1 MKSKLQSH
9 HRRVRSRHRQRG
21 HLFLKVAAAAVVLL
35 GVMIFFQERS
45 RAEKKVVNL
54 ELQQQE
60 DAKRQAKAKQSE
72 DEQKAKREREALEEQ
87 ANKAKKGQNDPLAQA
102 LKRFDDLD
110 ARFTDARKVAES
122 TSRIALSQPVAALQ
136 ALQREASDLQA
147 PPCLEQGKTSLV
159 QAMKETVDGYLVFM
173 QNPAKMGAELA
184 QTHLTTAETM
194 LETYHKA
201 RATCPMP

>member
-54 ELQQQE
+54 EQQQQE
-60 DAKRQAKAKQSE
+60 DAQRQAKAKQSA

-87 ANKAKKGQNDPLAQA
+87 ANKAKKGQTDPLAQA
-102 LKRFDDLD
+102 LKQFDDLD
-110 ARFTDARKVAES
+110 TRFTDARKVAGS

-136 ALQREASDLQA
+136 ALQREAANLQA
-147 PPCLEQGKTSLV
+147 PPCLDQGKTSLV
-159 QAMKETVDGYLVFM
+159 QAIKETVDGYLIFM
-173 QNPAKMGAELA
+173 QNPVNMGADLA
-184 QTHLTTAETM
+184 QVHLRSADEM
-194 LETYHKA
+194 LEIYRKA
-201 RATCPMP
+201 RTDCPAP